1 MFVNY
6 MKLNEII
13 MDLKKYD
20 FASLEKQGKAR
31 MLLVTGADLYAN
43 KNYIASMVGDDV
55 KASEVER
62 ELPKLLEDFDS
73 KMHVIGKD
81 IKDGSVSYGIMFV
94 INGQLKNY
102 VNGIEYLEKHYKR
115 G

>member
-1 MFVNY
+1 

-43 KNYIASMVGDDV
+43 KNYVASMLGEDV
-55 KASEVER
+55 KASDVER
-62 ELPKLLEDFDS
+62 ELPKMLQEFDS
-73 KMHVIGKD
+73 KMLVVGKD

-94 INGQLKNY
+94 INGQLKSY
-102 VNGIEYLEKHYKR
+102 VNGIEYLEKYCKR